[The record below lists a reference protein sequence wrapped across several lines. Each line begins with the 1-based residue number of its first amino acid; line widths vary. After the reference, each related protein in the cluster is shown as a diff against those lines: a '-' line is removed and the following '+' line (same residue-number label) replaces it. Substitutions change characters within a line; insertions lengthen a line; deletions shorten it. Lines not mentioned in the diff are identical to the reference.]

1 MKATSKLILKFK
13 THPTSLWYLS
23 KHIGEVLP
31 NRVPSPKYT
40 SVWNHPIPQML
51 YNRNSD
57 FFFSMID
64 FLFFF
69 FFCCCYLEVKLEAPP
84 SPFNPLPL
92 EPIPRSVI
100 NFQNL
105 IIHQIP
111 DTAFTRKLQKFF
123 PSVVQMAIVWW
134 VHGHSINTTFHQFA
148 ITTYILHAVTSL
160 VDGTFHF
167 GSLYKRTVSLSSLHR
182 YVHHHHSSKDPFIH
196 FLNEILNHIQ

>member
-23 KHIGEVLP
+23 KHI
-31 NRVPSPKYT
+31 R
-40 SVWNHPIPQML
+40 
-51 YNRNSD
+51 

-167 GSLYKRTVSLSSLHR
+167 GSLYKRTVSLSSLHK